1 MAKVNAKYFC
11 CRKMLR
17 KALNSS
23 LAHIVHYLVCYL
35 HNLSITNDY
44 SCNLSSIVRIISVYV
59 VHIICLCV
67 SVVCIICLSVYML
80 LE

>member
-1 MAKVNAKYFC
+1 MAKVSAKYFC

-23 LAHIVHYLVCYL
+23 LAHIVYYLVCHL

-44 SCNLSSIVRIISVYV
+44 SYILSSVILII
-59 VHIICLCV
+59 HIFCH
-67 SVVCIICLSVYML
+67 L
-80 LE
+80 LFE